1 MILLI
6 GEEGTMLMSAWISGS
21 RLLPRHGSE
30 MIPYSLNLLCFITC
44 EERSFQKVPGRLE
57 PGNDNLTKS
66 GISFSKGPPF
76 SGSMFVFRG
85 VA

>member
-44 EERSFQKVPGRLE
+44 EERSFQKVPG
-57 PGNDNLTKS
+57 PKF
-66 GISFSKGPPF
+66 SF
-76 SGSMFVFRG
+76 
-85 VA
+85 